1 MVSSIE
7 IKSNLSIFNLAM
19 PATIQRY
26 QTKQYNIDY
35 VQHNNNNNNNDLLI
49 WINLASNKT
58 VQHRLRTTQQQQQQ
72 QQQRLQTFT

>member
-35 VQHNNNNNNNDLLI
+35 VQHNNNNNDLLI